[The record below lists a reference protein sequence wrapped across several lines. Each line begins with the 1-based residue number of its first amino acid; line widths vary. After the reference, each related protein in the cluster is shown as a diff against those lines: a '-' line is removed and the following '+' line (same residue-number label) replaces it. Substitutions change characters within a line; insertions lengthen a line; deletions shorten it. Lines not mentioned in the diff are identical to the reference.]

1 VFGLTRS
8 EARAHYLAE
17 QGVTPAIVDV
27 LNAEDIQQAIARIQP
42 EGVIDQL
49 TALPKTYTR
58 QSMSAASALL
68 FDQLGEAVTEDR
80 PHI

>member
-1 VFGLTRS
+1 
-8 EARAHYLAE
+8 
-17 QGVTPAIVDV
+17 V

-58 QSMSAASALL
+58 QSMSAGAALL
-68 FDQLGEAVTEDR
+68 FDQLREAVTEDR